1 MRTETFDELSQ
12 RLAADPP
19 SHSSNSGS
27 WNLQA
32 HRRWERLQAETAV
45 KWLLAHAAPGPNRD
59 DVEQVVVRLG
69 RGWGPYV
76 LDVLQTA
83 GALTADTA
91 TLAGPIWG
99 MAEYPEGRG
108 GMTRASWLSVFAV
121 TGYTVDGM
129 RAERPG
135 SPVRLYRGAPP
146 SRRSRMAWT
155 DDLATAERFARGELR
170 GREAGQ
176 VWTADVAPERLL
188 ARIHE
193 GGRSESEYVIIT
205 RGLRVVAL
213 G

>member
-19 SHSSNSGS
+19 SHCSNSGS

-146 SRRSRMAWT
+146 SA
-155 DDLATAERFARGELR
+155 DLA
-170 GREAGQ
+170 
-176 VWTADVAPERLL
+176 W
-188 ARIHE
+188 
-193 GGRSESEYVIIT
+193 
-205 RGLRVVAL
+205 RGLMILQPRSDLPVENCAAARPARCGRPMSHRNVSSPVSTKVV
-213 G
+213 GVSRST